1 MPDFTP
7 GSTGTAEVL
16 FARDGVL
23 GRVLL
28 NRPRAINSLTRDM
41 VVAVRTQLT
50 QWEEDDAITAV
61 SIEGAG
67 EKGLCAGGD
76 VRAVR
81 EAHLAGSSGG
91 VDFWADEYV
100 LDAQIAE
107 YPKPVIAVMDG
118 IVMGGGLGISMF
130 ADARWATERSRI
142 AMPETIIGFFPDVAA
157 TYLLSRTPGELG
169 THMAMT
175 GATVTGTDA
184 VDVGLADCVVDSASI
199 PDLLAAVAAGGPV
212 EAVPEVSRL
221 VPRTSTGGGTADD
234 KGAPGTRGALA
245 SARDWI
251 DECYAGNDPAV
262 ILERLRGHANP
273 DAQAAAEEI
282 CVRSPLSV
290 AVTLEAVRRAADAES
305 VREVLRT
312 DTVVS
317 ANLLHRPDFSEGV
330 RALLVDKDKQ
340 PRWEHP
346 DLASVPRSEVLEL
359 FTQ

>member
-7 GSTGTAEVL
+7 GRTGTDEVL

-41 VVAVRTQLT
+41 VVAMQDQLT
-50 QWEEDDAITAV
+50 AWEGDDAITAV
-61 SIEGAG
+61 SLEGAG

-81 EAHLAGSSGG
+81 EAHLADSSGG

-130 ADARWATERSRI
+130 ADARWTTERSRI

-157 TYLLSRTPGELG
+157 TYLLARMPGELG

-175 GATVTGTDA
+175 GATISGADA

-212 EAVPEVSRL
+212 ESVPDARFEARPLPASHLNDR
-221 VPRTSTGGGTADD
+221 
-234 KGAPGTRGALA
+234 KTRE
-245 SARDWI
+245 WI
-251 DECYAGNDPAV
+251 DECYAGNDPALV
-262 ILERLRGHANP
+262 LERLRAHAHP

-282 CVRSPLSV
+282 SVRSPLSV

-346 DLASVPRSEVLEL
+346 DVASVPRAEVLEL